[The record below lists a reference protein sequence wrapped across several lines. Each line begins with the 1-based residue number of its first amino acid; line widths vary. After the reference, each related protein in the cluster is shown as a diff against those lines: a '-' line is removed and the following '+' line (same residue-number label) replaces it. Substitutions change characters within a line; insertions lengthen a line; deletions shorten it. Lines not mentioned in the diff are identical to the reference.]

1 MSRRLVDDPE
11 AGNNASD
18 RANILPGEIV
28 EVARPLKCRVHI
40 KQAGEDLVLRR
51 RTGSFA
57 GAGFLLLW
65 LTGWTVAC
73 VFLVGAVARE
83 PTPEHII
90 FALPFWS
97 SWLFVTLSLAWLLFG
112 SENLRIGPDGLEYRS
127 RALVPLRERHVPL
140 HEIRGVSHYS
150 RVVDHEHDRT
160 EHGLMIETLGKP
172 VRYGQGVEP
181 MEWLWLADRLHRH
194 LQALVPDRTIEHR
207 PEGAVEKSV
216 RIEVIR
222 PEWDIPDPP
231 SDSRIQSRT
240 DWDRLDFVR
249 RGSFSLA
256 ALGTVTFLNLFW
268 NDIVAVFVM
277 QLLKEFQWFLCIL
290 LIPFEV
296 IGLGMFLSW
305 WAVLLAPFRVERWSI
320 SPGEISTRFSILG
333 MGISRR
339 YDAQELGRIELRK
352 GASGWNLRQA
362 LQGDEADTPYSLGL
376 VGRDGRDRLVIDGL
390 TEGEARWVG
399 GVACDVLKGRLP
411 KDGGAATGGEAA
423 SLWDREID
431 G

>member
-1 MSRRLVDDPE
+1 MSRRLVNDPE

-222 PEWDIPDPP
+222 PEWDIPD
-231 SDSRIQSRT
+231 RLRT
-240 DWDRLDFVR
+240 A
-249 RGSFSLA
+249 GS
-256 ALGTVTFLNLFW
+256 
-268 NDIVAVFVM
+268 
-277 QLLKEFQWFLCIL
+277 
-290 LIPFEV
+290 
-296 IGLGMFLSW
+296 
-305 WAVLLAPFRVERWSI
+305 
-320 SPGEISTRFSILG
+320 SPGRIGIGSTSSEEAPSA
-333 MGISRR
+333 SRPS
-339 YDAQELGRIELRK
+339 AP
-352 GASGWNLRQA
+352 S
-362 LQGDEADTPYSLGL
+362 PS
-376 VGRDGRDRLVIDGL
+376 
-390 TEGEARWVG
+390 
-399 GVACDVLKGRLP
+399 
-411 KDGGAATGGEAA
+411 
-423 SLWDREID
+423 
-431 G
+431 